1 MAGVSGEDSWED
13 SKEVNQSILKKINPE
28 YSLKGLMRKLK
39 FQYFGH
45 VMWRDNSLEKT
56 LILGKIEGR
65 RRKGWGWDTWMAF
78 LTQWAWVCANSGKYW
93 RTGRPGMLQFMGL
106 QRIGHNLVSEQQQ
119 QPRENNGPVGY
130 QKDCSY
136 RKEWTDRGF
145 PSHSQFM

>member
-1 MAGVSGEDSWED
+1 MAGVPGEDSWED

-28 YSLKGLMRKLK
+28 YSLRGLMLKLK

-65 RRKGWGWDTWMAF
+65 RRKEWGWDTWMAL

-93 RTGRPGMLQFMGL
+93 RTGRSGMLQFMGL
-106 QRIGHNLVSEQQQ
+106 QRIGLSDWTTATTYREQWTSWELK
-119 QPRENNGPVGY
+119 RFVLTEKNGQIG
-130 QKDCSY
+130 
-136 RKEWTDRGF
+136 GF